1 MTLYQKLR
9 ASGNPQAPI
18 QTIISLL
25 ESGHPVKEVARTI
38 GVSKRWVYEIR
49 RRYRDSG
56 GDISKCMKR
65 KGPKRPMP
73 NRTPKH
79 IEELVVQI
87 ARETNAGPKRIA
99 IVLDDSWGIKLSPY
113 TIRNVLRRYGIRCRK
128 VRTSNGQRRYATDLA
143 AFSPLQFFQIDVK
156 HIADQSAL
164 PSDAYASIFRNKLPQ
179 YQFTAIDVRT
189 RMRFLAYADEL
200 SFKNGL
206 TFMLLV
212 ANWLRTFGVR
222 TKVFFQ
228 TDNGTEFGGL
238 GASRKRQLM
247 QQLIFDSL
255 DVQLLSTPPRALLN
269 SFVERSH
276 RTDDEEFYAINLTS
290 ATSRSAF
297 MKMAQAW
304 SLYFNYRR
312 PHFGKNM
319 KGKTPVMA
327 LKKFHSMSS
336 VAIGAMPVLNLD
348 RLSLHLAEL
357 CDITTIPW
365 NNSPKTQRAVKE
377 TMAPYHLADRLCQEF
392 VGKSPDPR
400 MAVKDDYQMLQS

>member
-1 MTLYQKLR
+1 MERSLVVLVH
-9 ASGNPQAPI
+9 QAP
-18 QTIISLL
+18 T
-25 ESGHPVKEVARTI
+25 
-38 GVSKRWVYEIR
+38 
-49 RRYRDSG
+49 
-56 GDISKCMKR
+56 
-65 KGPKRPMP
+65 
-73 NRTPKH
+73 
-79 IEELVVQI
+79 
-87 ARETNAGPKRIA
+87 
-99 IVLDDSWGIKLSPY
+99 
-113 TIRNVLRRYGIRCRK
+113 
-128 VRTSNGQRRYATDLA
+128 
-143 AFSPLQFFQIDVK
+143 
-156 HIADQSAL
+156 
-164 PSDAYASIFRNKLPQ
+164 
-179 YQFTAIDVRT
+179 
-189 RMRFLAYADEL
+189 
-200 SFKNGL
+200 
-206 TFMLLV
+206 
-212 ANWLRTFGVR
+212 
-222 TKVFFQ
+222 
-228 TDNGTEFGGL
+228 
-238 GASRKRQLM
+238 M
-247 QQLIFDSL
+247 QQHIDF

-377 TMAPYHLADRLCQEF
+377 TMAPYHIPGGTRQGL
-392 VGKSPDPR
+392 VGERPRQSFRYESVVARALSHRAQAKPLRPRRAFTQGRVLPQRAGMVTFNQSPKSPLPS
-400 MAVKDDYQMLQS
+400 VNTCLCSCGTGF

>member
-1 MTLYQKLR
+1 
-9 ASGNPQAPI
+9 
-18 QTIISLL
+18 
-25 ESGHPVKEVARTI
+25 
-38 GVSKRWVYEIR
+38 
-49 RRYRDSG
+49 
-56 GDISKCMKR
+56 
-65 KGPKRPMP
+65 
-73 NRTPKH
+73 
-79 IEELVVQI
+79 
-87 ARETNAGPKRIA
+87 
-99 IVLDDSWGIKLSPY
+99 
-113 TIRNVLRRYGIRCRK
+113 
-128 VRTSNGQRRYATDLA
+128 
-143 AFSPLQFFQIDVK
+143 
-156 HIADQSAL
+156 
-164 PSDAYASIFRNKLPQ
+164 
-179 YQFTAIDVRT
+179 
-189 RMRFLAYADEL
+189 MRFLAYADEL

-377 TMAPYHLADRLCQEF
+377 TMAPYQFLDWYRSVILPGLVNLTMSVHHIRQLHLDCYCVLIASSTYSSLPAQHNVILPVVTVKTSYKALSLYRNHPSE
-392 VGKSPDPR
+392 VHIPPHPR
-400 MAVKDDYQMLQS
+400 SAQFFFHQ